1 MAAVW
6 AGRYCSPALKGWF
19 RLVRTDAGGFGKW
32 FRTLLLALLILA
44 MTGMIYATGE
54 SIRTA
59 RELGQKALEA
69 SALAVSSSVERAFRS
84 GKTKEEVRAILAER
98 LVAYALVADRD
109 GNVLFHANPEL
120 EGGKLVEAEG
130 GGLMIEE
137 PSGKMGALG
146 LGTPAFIYDY
156 PLRIE
161 KEEPVTLRVAL
172 HLGTMET
179 IDAQARR
186 LWAVVGAMLA
196 LLVASFFALDRLF
209 SKVTNLQREIAR
221 RERLSLIGRMTA
233 TLAHEI
239 RNAVYAV
246 KGYSQ
251 WLGEKVGD
259 QSPVRSD
266 VEAILAGTGRIE
278 GIVDNLLNFARDETF
293 TPARISVAE
302 AAAKAVAEGAM
313 NWGGTIL
320 SEVDSRL
327 FASADEGALHGA
339 LVNAVRNSL
348 QAMGNEGV
356 LKLSAGARKG
366 RVWMAVEDTGGGLSA
381 EALEKAFTPFFTTKT
396 DGTGL
401 GLAYS
406 RKVVEAMGGEITIG
420 NFGAGAKLTIW
431 LPEAEEGKGG

>member
-1 MAAVW
+1 MA
-6 AGRYCSPALKGWF
+6 G
-19 RLVRTDAGGFGKW
+19 
-32 FRTLLLALLILA
+32 I
-44 MTGMIYATGE
+44 IYATGE
-54 SIRTA
+54 SIATA

-84 GKTKEEVRAILAER
+84 GKTREEVRAMLDER
-98 LVAYALVADRD
+98 LVAYALVADRE

-120 EGGKLVEAEG
+120 EGGRLVEAEG

-137 PSGKMGALG
+137 PSGRIGALG

-172 HLGTMET
+172 FLGAMET
-179 IDAQARR
+179 VDAQARR

-209 SKVTNLQREIAR
+209 SKVTRLQGEIDR
-221 RERLSLIGRMTA
+221 RERLSLIGQMTA

-246 KGYSQ
+246 KGYAQ
-251 WLGEKVGD
+251 WLGEKVGRE
-259 QSPVRSD
+259 SPVRDD

-278 GIVDNLLNFARDETF
+278 GIVDNLLSYARDEVYRVERLR
-293 TPARISVAE
+293 ALEVAE
-302 AAAKAVAEGAM
+302 KAVAEGAM
-313 NWGGTIL
+313 NWSGAVSIDLGPDIF
-320 SEVDSRL
+320 L
-327 FASADEGALHGA
+327 FADSGALHRV
-339 LVNAVRNSL
+339 LVNAVRNSV
-348 QAMGNEGV
+348 QAMGEGGG
-356 LKLSAGARKG
+356 LKIAGGRK
-366 RVWMAVEDTGGGLSA
+366 RDVVWIAVEDTGGGLSE
-381 EALEKAFTPFFTTKT
+381 EALKKAFTPFFTTRT

-406 RKVVEAMGGEITIG
+406 RKAVEAMGGDITLENHG
-420 NFGAGAKLTIW
+420 GGARLTVR
-431 LPEAEEGKGG
+431 LPVAGEAKGG